1 MLTLHNIR
9 TAFLK
14 KYDLVLKHCAQD
26 LALEQ
31 IIYPINSK
39 LYDQFIDFSILS
51 KAVKTI
57 IENSKE
63 YKKNGYWILYKDINL
78 KKFGKQKLP
87 KSLYFETAED
97 YFYFLGKGEEYNFF
111 KSNLALT
118 IRQFPELKTWA
129 QSKPIKLIENAH
141 CWDSI
146 LAVCEYFTH
155 NPSPNCFIRDIA
167 VEGIDTKFIERNKS
181 ILDELLSII
190 IQDSIQPNSSSF
202 EEKYGLKTNE
212 TKVHFKLLD
221 SQIAIRYLAG
231 LNDLTIPLS
240 QFESLRLPIHK
251 VIVVEN
257 MTTFNFIAHNI
268 TIENTIVVF
277 GAGYQVITLK
287 NTQWFNHVL
296 LLYWG
301 DIDVHGFEIYAHFKS
316 FFPHTKSLLM
326 NEETFKRFF
335 QNDKGSLTLSSP
347 PLSLTDE
354 ENTLYKKLRINNWR
368 LEQEKISKE
377 YAYEAIV
384 RSLNR

>member
-118 IRQFPELKTWA
+118 IRQFHELKTWA

-155 NPSPNCFIRDIA
+155 NPSPNCFIRDIFCSKLYQE
-167 VEGIDTKFIERNKS
+167 VC
-181 ILDELLSII
+181 
-190 IQDSIQPNSSSF
+190 NSSCNQSWTIGISAF
-202 EEKYGLKTNE
+202 ILATDSLK
-212 TKVHFKLLD
+212 
-221 SQIAIRYLAG
+221 S
-231 LNDLTIPLS
+231 
-240 QFESLRLPIHK
+240 
-251 VIVVEN
+251 
-257 MTTFNFIAHNI
+257 FIA
-268 TIENTIVVF
+268 VR
-277 GAGYQVITLK
+277 AGSW
-287 NTQWFNHVL
+287 NF
-296 LLYWG
+296 
-301 DIDVHGFEIYAHFKS
+301 
-316 FFPHTKSLLM
+316 
-326 NEETFKRFF
+326 
-335 QNDKGSLTLSSP
+335 
-347 PLSLTDE
+347 
-354 ENTLYKKLRINNWR
+354 
-368 LEQEKISKE
+368 
-377 YAYEAIV
+377 
-384 RSLNR
+384 